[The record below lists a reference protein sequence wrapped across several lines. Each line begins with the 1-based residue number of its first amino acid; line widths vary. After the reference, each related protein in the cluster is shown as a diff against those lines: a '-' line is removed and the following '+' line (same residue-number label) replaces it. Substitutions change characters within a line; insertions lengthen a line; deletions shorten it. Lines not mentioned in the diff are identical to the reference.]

1 MNLKLRAMLKL
12 AIIIGVGCIG
22 TAVLLLMQKY
32 LDTRT
37 VLYVIGIMMGTYL
50 VYSMYRILLVLEEMA
65 AVRKNNNTK

>member
-37 VLYVIGIMMGTYL
+37 VLYVVGIMMGTYL
-50 VYSMYRILLVLEEMA
+50 VYSMYRILLALEEMA

>member
-50 VYSMYRILLVLEEMA
+50 VYSMYRILLALEEMA